1 MSNGRFA
8 CQKKWWMEV
17 NGESTG
23 KRLANQRTMETWWP
37 RSKKFWTSLLQQIAM
52 AWVKVTKKPLLC
64 MQFSLNATD
73 QVLLNSPTI
82 INWRNGKLARKL
94 AFTAPL
100 LKWINDRRYFA
111 KHFQHIQIY
120 ERRDRHKFLNL
131 VMKAWHDTLS
141 FTLSWRVGLTT

>member
-1 MSNGRFA
+1 
-8 CQKKWWMEV
+8 
-17 NGESTG
+17 
-23 KRLANQRTMETWWP
+23 
-37 RSKKFWTSLLQQIAM
+37 
-52 AWVKVTKKPLLC
+52 

-73 QVLLNSPTI
+73 QVLFNSLTI

-120 ERRDRHKFLNL
+120 ERRDRQIFKFSDES
-131 VMKAWHDTLS
+131 VT
-141 FTLSWRVGLTT
+141 